1 MKDNRLAVTDGQQ
14 AGGDGWTTGW
24 RLRKVMADCRR
35 VLTDGNM
42 GIRLAETGGEG
53 GLQASGEG
61 RLQTSG
67 DGPAV
72 SQDCE

>member
-1 MKDNRLAVTDGQQ
+1 MMDNRLAVTGGDGQQ
-14 AGGDGWTTGW
+14 AGG
-24 RLRKVMADCRR
+24 LRKVMADCRR

-72 SQDCE
+72 SQDRE